1 MEVGGVRTYP
11 LAFQALEILQYGG
24 HRFALQWVDET
35 VLDLGHV
42 VRRLA
47 RRTAPH
53 ATPETQTRRDV
64 SRSDCARFP
73 SCRTPPCMPYNDWQ
87 QLVVWLQLV
96 VICPTTVYSWSVTD
110 YSWSLTDNSWSL
122 TDYSWLLTD
131 YSWSSSERSWWK
143 QATDC
148 CWVGWNR
155 GQEKIGTSGTR
166 CCNLKTGLRASYVTR
181 QQQA

>member
-1 MEVGGVRTYP
+1 MEAVRVYLVAGFIEVVG
-11 LAFQALEILQYGG
+11 
-24 HRFALQWVDET
+24 WVDGGRWSAYLPPCISST
-35 VLDLGHV
+35 WDLA
-42 VRRLA
+42 VRWPSLCA
-47 RRTAPH
+47 A
-53 ATPETQTRRDV
+53 V
-64 SRSDCARFP
+64 SRWDCARSP

-87 QLVVWLQLV
+87 QLVVWLQLI

-110 YSWSLTDNSWSL
+110 YSWYFTDNSWLLTSNSWLL

-131 YSWSSSERSWWK
+131 YSWSSERSWWK

-166 CCNLKTGLRASYVTR
+166 CCHLKTGLRASYVTR